1 MEKHF
6 MGRNRI
12 LYPIKGKKRSR
23 QFKAA
28 GMKVLLRYV
37 QLNVTHSMKKVSDLL

>member
-23 QFKAA
+23 PFKAA

-37 QLNVTHSMKKVSDLL
+37 QLNVTCLVRKLPEYL